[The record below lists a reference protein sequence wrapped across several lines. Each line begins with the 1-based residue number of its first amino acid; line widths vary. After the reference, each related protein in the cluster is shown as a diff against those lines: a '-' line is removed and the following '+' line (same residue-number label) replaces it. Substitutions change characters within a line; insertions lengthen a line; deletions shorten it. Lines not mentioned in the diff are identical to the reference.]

1 MFKLFL
7 FLAVSVATTSAADYR
22 VTEVYS
28 DSACT
33 TLVKTTYD
41 NQFEKMGCSCGVKYT
56 KVAGGLTSNAYSE
69 NQCTGT
75 VSQGVGGFQPD
86 KSCTLTIFGKY
97 ETTSW
102 KTSLPLT
109 AADIP
114 KGKLLLLSYWSCV
127 ALNKCEKKSE
137 FHRGRYLDMDTC
149 LDKGRPHEYKLTRNP
164 KKPTEILS
172 TPNCTVPGTPV
183 VRYSLNQC
191 LNTVEAGY
199 GSELAIL
206 GGDTELSGAASTAS
220 LCTLLAL
227 LSVMTSFVLA

>member
-33 TLVKTTYD
+33 TLVKTTFD
-41 NQFEKMGCSCGVKYT
+41 NRFEKMGCSCGVKYT
-56 KVAGGLTSNAYSE
+56 KVAGGLTSNSYSE

-75 VSQGVGGFQPD
+75 VSQGVGYFLPD
-86 KSCTLTIFGKY
+86 KSCTLTSGKY

-127 ALNKCEKKSE
+127 ALNKCEKKPE
-137 FHRGRYLDMDTC
+137 FRGGRYLDMDTC
-149 LDKGRPHEYKLTRNP
+149 LDKGPYEYKLTRNP

-172 TPNCTVPGTPV
+172 TPNCTVPGKTTV
-183 VRYSLNQC
+183 KYLLKTC
-191 LNTVEAGY
+191 MNTVDGGY
-199 GSELAIL
+199 GSDLAIL
-206 GGDTELSGAASTAS
+206 GGVTELSGAASTAS